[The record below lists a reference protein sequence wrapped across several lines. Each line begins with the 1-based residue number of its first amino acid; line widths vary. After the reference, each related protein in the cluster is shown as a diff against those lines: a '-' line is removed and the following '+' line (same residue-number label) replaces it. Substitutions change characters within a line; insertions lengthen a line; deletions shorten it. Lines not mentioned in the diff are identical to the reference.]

1 MMIIKFTETILLTG
15 ESFMKKVL
23 IPTSLDSVAANLF
36 KKNNFEVV
44 QDSETSLIELVE
56 NNSDAEIVIVRSEKI
71 TSEIIDLLPKLKLVV
86 RAGAGY
92 NTIDINYARYK
103 GVDVMNTPGAN
114 SNAVAEEV
122 IALFLA
128 AYRHVVP
135 ADVSTRQ
142 GLWEKKKFMGR
153 ELTNKT
159 MGIIGLGNIG
169 KLVIKRLHG
178 FEMNF
183 LAYDPFIS
191 AGDIDK
197 EFDVKMCSM
206 EEIFE
211 KADCVSLHIPE
222 NDKTRGII
230 NKALLSRMKDKA
242 VLINCARA
250 GIINEADL
258 SEVRKEKGI
267 VFCNDVYPKD
277 VAGDKSVSG
286 FADIMLPHLGASTFE
301 ANFNAAQRAAC
312 QAIDYVQKGI
322 NNYVVNKG
330 IPDGLDVRYQ
340 TLANL
345 IAQIAR
351 AYLGKNISLHQIETN
366 FYGKLHEYSKWLL
379 SPVLKGISR
388 EFDPY
393 RVDSDPE
400 KYLEKCGITY
410 KNRDIERGK
419 KYGESITIDLF
430 EGNTTI
436 NKVSVRG
443 TITES
448 NFMISRINCFDK
460 LYLDPAGHSLFIEY
474 TDKPGIIGSVTSV
487 LGENNININEI
498 RSPQD
503 DKKENAMLVISTDSD
518 ISADIIDEIKNF
530 VDVHKCFSVS
540 IDLN

>member
-1 MMIIKFTETILLTG
+1 
-15 ESFMKKVL
+15 MKKVL
-23 IPTSLDSVAANLF
+23 IPTSLDTVAADLF
-36 KKNNFEVV
+36 KKNNFDVV
-44 QDSETSLIELVE
+44 QDSNTPLSELVKS
-56 NNSDAEIVIVRSEKI
+56 NPDTAIVIVRSEKI
-71 TSEIIDLLPKLKLVV
+71 TSEIIDLLPNLKLVV

-92 NTIDINYARYK
+92 NTIDTNYARFK

-128 AYRHVVP
+128 GYRHVVQG
-135 ADVSTRQ
+135 DSTTRQ
-142 GLWEKKKFMGR
+142 GLWEKKKLMGR

-169 KLVIKRLHG
+169 RLVIKRLHG
-178 FEMNF
+178 FDMKF
-183 LAYDPFIS
+183 LAYDPFVS

-197 EFDVKMCSM
+197 ELDVKMCSM

-211 KADCVSLHIPE
+211 QADCVSLHIPE
-222 NDKTRGII
+222 NSETKGII
-230 NKALLSRMKDKA
+230 NSSLLNKMKNNA

-250 GIINEADL
+250 GIINEDDL
-258 SEVRKEKGI
+258 RKAKAEKNL
-267 VFCNDVYPKD
+267 VFCNDVYAKD
-277 VAGDKSVSG
+277 AAGDKSV
-286 FADIMLPHLGASTFE
+286 ADIADVMLPHLGASTRE
-301 ANFNAAQRAAC
+301 ANFNAAQRAAI
-312 QAIDYVQKGI
+312 QSIDYVNKGI

-345 IAQIAR
+345 IARIAR
-351 AYLGKNISLHQIETN
+351 GYLGKNISLHQIETN
-366 FYGKLHEYSKWLL
+366 FYGKLYDYSKWLL
-379 SPVLKGISR
+379 SPVLKGIST

-393 RVDSDPE
+393 QVDSDPE
-400 KYLEKCGITY
+400 KYLEKSGINY
-410 KNRDIERGK
+410 KNRDVERGI

-430 EGNTTI
+430 EGKTTI

-448 NFMISRINCFDK
+448 NFMISRINDFDK
-460 LYLDPAGHSLFIEY
+460 LYLDPAGHNLFIEY
-474 TDKPGIIGSVTSV
+474 SDKPGIIGLVTSI
-487 LGENNININEI
+487 LGKHGININEI

-503 DKKENAMLVISTDSD
+503 AIKENAMMALNTDSD
-518 ISADIIDEIKNF
+518 IKEEIIEEIKEI
-530 VDVHKCFSVS
+530 VHVHKCFSVS